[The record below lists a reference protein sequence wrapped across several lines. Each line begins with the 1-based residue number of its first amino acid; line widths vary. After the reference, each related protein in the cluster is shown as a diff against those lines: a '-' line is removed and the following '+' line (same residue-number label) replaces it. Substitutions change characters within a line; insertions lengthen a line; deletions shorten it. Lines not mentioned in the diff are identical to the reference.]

1 MFFWRTTF
9 GFGTC
14 LAELWNP
21 LHDGRRSIS
30 RTPNFRAEGI
40 LIKSRKDSLFQEM
53 LFVGQ
58 TEKKNCSVA
67 YNACIRKV
75 CLAGSHP
82 FLVFKYLSYLNSFRR
97 TLSSD
102 CEVYYNVDFF
112 GLYNWI
118 FYRAFLPRKPGVFLL
133 SSGIKIVVKMKWT
146 ASERNVFVWT
156 TTICLLHRFLPW
168 LLWLMHARRFTG
180 LVSPTPRLI
189 LRLETVFADVYVFY
203 VPY

>member
-180 LVSPTPRLI
+180 LISPTPRLI

>member
-118 FYRAFLPRKPGVFLL
+118 FYRAFLLRKPGVFLL

-180 LVSPTPRLI
+180 LISPTPRLI

>member
-112 GLYNWI
+112 GLYNLI
-118 FYRAFLPRKPGVFLL
+118 FHRAFLPRKPGVFLL
-133 SSGIKIVVKMKWT
+133 SSGLKIVVKMKWT

-180 LVSPTPRLI
+180 LISPTPRLI

>member
-156 TTICLLHRFLPW
+156 ATICLLHRFLPW
-168 LLWLMHARRFTG
+168 LLWLMHARRFTD
-180 LVSPTPRLI
+180 LISPTPRLI

>member
-1 MFFWRTTF
+1 
-9 GFGTC
+9 
-14 LAELWNP
+14 
-21 LHDGRRSIS
+21 
-30 RTPNFRAEGI
+30 
-40 LIKSRKDSLFQEM
+40 M

-133 SSGIKIVVKMKWT
+133 SSGLKIVVKMKWT

-156 TTICLLHRFLPW
+156 TAICLLHRFLPW